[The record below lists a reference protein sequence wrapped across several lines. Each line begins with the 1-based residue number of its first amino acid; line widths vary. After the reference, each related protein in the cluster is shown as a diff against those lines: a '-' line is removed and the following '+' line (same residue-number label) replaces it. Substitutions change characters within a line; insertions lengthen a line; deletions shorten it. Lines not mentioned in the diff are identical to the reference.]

1 MEVLKRLKLFKKL
14 DPNFEIDKIV
24 IFTKEFSYDFKKIL
38 PRTYLVGKPF
48 KSFVSDKTIVAIVN
62 LEDTMSGHSEHIS
75 DRAYEA
81 GFTCWNIRLDYFNNI
96 KSMKNYNKS
105 FNFLYVRGAI

>member
-38 PRTYLVGKPF
+38 PGTYLVGKPF

-62 LEDTMSGHSEHIS
+62 L
-75 DRAYEA
+75 
-81 GFTCWNIRLDYFNNI
+81 LDYFNNI

>member
-1 MEVLKRLKLFKKL
+1 
-14 DPNFEIDKIV
+14 
-24 IFTKEFSYDFKKIL
+24 
-38 PRTYLVGKPF
+38 
-48 KSFVSDKTIVAIVN
+48 
-62 LEDTMSGHSEHIS
+62 MSGHSEHIS